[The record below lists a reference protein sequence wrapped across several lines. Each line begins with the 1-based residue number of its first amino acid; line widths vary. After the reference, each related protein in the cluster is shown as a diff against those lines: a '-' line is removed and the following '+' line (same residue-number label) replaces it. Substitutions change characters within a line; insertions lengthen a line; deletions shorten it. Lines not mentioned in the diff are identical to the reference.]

1 MESYN
6 LGAAIGAKVAQVLI
20 WLRHSTI
27 RAMNYAPPPP
37 SPPAPPVAGQAY
49 GSPPVASKAGGKLK
63 WVILSVVLGI
73 LLLVGI
79 FVAAIFMIVFGAMRS
94 SEPYQHAV
102 QVASHDP
109 RVLGRLGAP
118 IKPGW
123 LTGGT
128 INVAGGSG
136 AADLTI
142 SVEGSRGKGTIF
154 VVARKSEGEWT
165 YQNLALRIEDST
177 ERIDLLRPSSVT
189 PGETR

>member
-1 MESYN
+1 
-6 LGAAIGAKVAQVLI
+6 VA
-20 WLRHSTI
+20 HSTI
-27 RAMNYAPPPP
+27 RAMNYGPPPP
-37 SPPAPPVAGQAY
+37 GPPAPPVAGQT
-49 GSPPVASKAGGKLK
+49 SPPVASKTGGKLK

-73 LLLVGI
+73 LMLVGV
-79 FVAAIFMIVFGAMRS
+79 FVAAVFMIVFGAMKS

-109 RVLGRLGAP
+109 RVLERLGAP

-128 INVAGGSG
+128 INVSGGSG

-154 VVARKSEGEWT
+154 VAARKSEGEWT
-165 YQNLALRIEDST
+165 YQNLALRIEDSR

-189 PGETR
+189 PAEKR